1 MNRQDKIEKLFNLL
15 FIVVIFCSFLLEDV
29 GFFLISG
36 SFVLVLYLFLEILR
50 FIQKLT
56 KRNTHYLIFEI
67 KMNLLRLLHYYIW
80 CILMMGIFYS

>member
-1 MNRQDKIEKLFNLL
+1 MRREEKIEEFFNVL
-15 FIVVIFCSFLLEDV
+15 FIVVILCSFLFGGGVL
-29 GFFLISG
+29 LISG
-36 SFVLVLYLFLEILR
+36 SFVLILYLFLEILR

-56 KRNTHYLIFEI
+56 KRNTHYLIFEV